1 MAKTGGKGINSKNK
15 GAEYER
21 KIAKALG
28 SWWGEQFQRTP
39 ASGGLQWKK
48 DNRVTGDIV
57 TPPES
62 VFPFTIECKKREG
75 WSLEQFLKNTGEM
88 EEWWTQCIRDAKKI
102 DKKPMVI
109 FSKNFDTDYVM
120 MSRADFDAVTEGIL
134 ELNAFN
140 NFGVHKEGLE
150 ARVICELDKLIANV
164 SKEDVIK
171 AYSL

>member
-57 TPPES
+57 TPPDS

-88 EEWWTQCIRDAKKI
+88 EEWWTQCVRDAKKI

-109 FSKNFDTDYVM
+109 FSKNFDTDYILM
-120 MSRADFDAVTEGIL
+120 DYFDFNTIVPTSSLAEFSHFVVTKQGFPPRI
-134 ELNAFN
+134 
-140 NFGVHKEGLE
+140 
-150 ARVICELDKLIANV
+150 ICELDKLIANV
-164 SKEDVIK
+164 SKERIIE
-171 AYSL
+171 AYKL

>member
-1 MAKTGGKGINSKNK
+1 MKMAKTGGKGINSKNK

-88 EEWWTQCIRDAKKI
+88 EEWWTQCIRDAAKI

-109 FSKNFDTDYVM
+109 FSKNFDTDYVLM
-120 MSRADFDAVTEGIL
+120 DLEDFSALTLGKEPFNHFAVSK
-134 ELNAFN
+134 
-140 NFGVHKEGLE
+140 VGLE
-150 ARVICELDKLIANV
+150 PRVICELDKLIANV